1 MSTQIKRL
9 YQSGTEFVPITL
21 AEAVVVNGKNIW
33 TSEEVI
39 TTLDNVLR
47 TLFGNDSRLNQL
59 VADINKEI
67 IKKDQLVGGQGVEIV
82 IGEDGKVT
90 INSNQTLYKIV
101 QSLPNPSADC
111 VNYIYLVQS
120 SDVGGNIFTEYIC
133 TEYEGNY
140 GWETLG
146 NIQTQV
152 DLTGYVTDVEL
163 AQQLDGMVKA
173 VDVTTSDN
181 HARVVVGYNIPA
193 DLYDSLVEINDDNT
207 IVTG

>member
-9 YQSGTEFVPITL
+9 YQSGSEFVPITL

-47 TLFGNDSRLNQL
+47 TLFGNDSGLNQL
-59 VADINKEI
+59 VENINKEI
-67 IKKDQLVGGQGVEIV
+67 IKRDQLVGGQGVEIV
-82 IGEDGKVT
+82 VGEDGKVT

-101 QSLPNPSADC
+101 RSLPDPSADC

-120 SDVGGNIFTEYIC
+120 ADVGGNIFTEYIC
-133 TEYEGNY
+133 TEYEGYY

-173 VDVTTSDN
+173 IDVTTSDSQ
-181 HARVVVGYNIPA
+181 ARVVVGYNIPA